1 MSNVSVPLII
11 RRSQLKTV
19 LGIAP
24 STVDRLEKAGQFPQ
38 RKKWNT
44 GVVGWDGSEVVNWVS
59 ERATLVK
66 EG

>member
-1 MSNVSVPLII
+1 MYNVSVPLII
-11 RRSQLKTV
+11 RRSQLKAV

-44 GVVGWDGSEVVNWVS
+44 GVVGWSGEEVSDWVKS
-59 ERATLVK
+59 RVR
-66 EG
+66 

>member
-11 RRSQLKTV
+11 RRSQLKAV

-44 GVVGWDGSEVVNWVS
+44 GVVGWSGEEVSDWVKS
-59 ERATLVK
+59 RVR
-66 EG
+66 